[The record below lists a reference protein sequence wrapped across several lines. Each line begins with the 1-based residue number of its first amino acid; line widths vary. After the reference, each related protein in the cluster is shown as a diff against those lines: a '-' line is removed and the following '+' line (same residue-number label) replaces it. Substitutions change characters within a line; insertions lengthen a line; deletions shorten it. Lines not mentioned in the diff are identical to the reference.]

1 MANPGKFG
9 GDDEPQLSFAELWS
23 GKVRS
28 PKRPP
33 AAFGGVRKPSAKPA
47 PDVVESA
54 DAGAVGGAFAA
65 VGSAAVETA
74 PQRRVWSVASLV
86 ADVRQHIEREYEDV
100 WVEGEISNL
109 RSAPSGHIYFT
120 LKDGDAQL
128 PVVLFRRQA
137 MLLRFRPED
146 GLAVLVRGKVSVY
159 ESRGQMQL
167 VAETLEPRGAGALQ
181 VAFEQLK
188 AKLAAEGLF
197 DEERKQPL
205 PAFPRCIGVITSP
218 TGAVIHDILN
228 VTARRHARLNI
239 LIYPALMQGEQA
251 AREVAAGIR
260 WFNNKADEGEGAAD
274 ILLIA
279 RGGGSLEDLA
289 PFNDEGLAR
298 AIAASN
304 IPVVSAIGHETDF
317 TIADFVADLR
327 APTPSAA
334 AEIITAAQHR
344 VEERIAELTERAS
357 RAVRYQ
363 LMQIRQRYS
372 RISAEAAFARM
383 RDGLGRRQ
391 QRVDELRFRL
401 ENAWAAICRDRA
413 QRMRMARERL
423 LRQDARHQLALVRAH
438 LERLN
443 QRLEH
448 APQVLLRSKAAR
460 YETAL
465 ARLQSLS
472 PVAVLNRGYAL
483 VFDDAGR
490 LIRSVEQVAAGDA
503 VTARLADGVLDAT
516 VTAQTKQSRDTQ

>member
-1 MANPGKFG
+1 MAHPTKFG
-9 GDDEPQLSFAELWS
+9 GDDEPQLSFAELWA

-33 AAFGGVRKPSAKPA
+33 ETFGGVRKPAGKAA
-47 PDVVESA
+47 PVMAEA
-54 DAGAVGGAFAA
+54 
-65 VGSAAVETA
+65 AAVETNAVESA

-86 ADVRQHIEREYEDV
+86 ADVRQRIEREYEDV

-109 RSAPSGHIYFT
+109 RPAPSGHIYFT

-167 VAETLEPRGAGALQ
+167 VAEMLEPRGAGALQ

-205 PAFPRCIGVITSP
+205 PAFPRCIGVVTSP
-218 TGAVIHDILN
+218 AGAVIHDILN

-260 WFNNKADEGEGAAD
+260 WFNNRADEGEGVAD

-363 LMQIRQRYS
+363 LMQTRQRYS

-391 QRVDELRFRL
+391 QRVDELRFGL
-401 ENAWAAICRDRA
+401 ENAWTALCRDRT
-413 QRMRMARERL
+413 QRLRAASERL
-423 LRQDARHQLALVRAH
+423 LRQDARHQLALVRTR

-443 QRLEH
+443 HRLEY
-448 APQVLLRSKAAR
+448 APQILLSRNSAR

-472 PVAVLNRGYAL
+472 PVAVLRRGYAL

-490 LIRSVEQVAAGDA
+490 LVRSVTQVGGGDRIS
-503 VTARLADGVLDAT
+503 ARLADGTIGAEVISSVPQKTPGETD
-516 VTAQTKQSRDTQ
+516 SGS